1 MMNSLKNAGTMSFM
15 ASDRMRSLHLVKTSV
30 GATWALRQVR
40 ELVKLGVDVH
50 VAVPAGG
57 PLVPGYRS
65 AGAAVREV
73 DLDFPIRKPHR
84 FGKIRRAMR
93 ALVDEVG
100 PDLIHCHHV
109 GTALTAR
116 VALGK
121 SHPVP
126 RLFQVPGPLHLEH
139 ALFRAAEIATAGPRD
154 YWMGSCQWTC
164 DRYARSGVRADR
176 IFLSY
181 YGLDVEDFIP
191 REPGKLR
198 RELGLGPETRIV
210 GMVAFIYA
218 PKRYLGQTRGLKGH
232 EDLFDALAACM
243 ARDPLI
249 RCVVVGGAWNGAVAY
264 ERRVHEYA
272 RAKCGDRVVFL
283 GTRRDV
289 PDLYP
294 DFDVVCCPSHSENVG
309 GAAESLLLA
318 VPTISTNVGGFPDLV
333 KPGETGWLVPARDP
347 VKLAAAIAE
356 ALADPSEARSRA
368 RRGQALARHLFDV
381 RRCAVEVVDAYGQ
394 ILGRRPGTAPS
405 ASLSAPAAEVGSAA

>member
-1 MMNSLKNAGTMSFM
+1 MTSVGIKA
-15 ASDRMRSLHLVKTSV
+15 LHLVKTSV

-50 VAVPAGG
+50 VAVPADG
-57 PLVPGYRS
+57 PLVPQYRA
-65 AGAAVREV
+65 AGATVHEV
-73 DLDFPIRKPHR
+73 NLDFPVRKPHR
-84 FGKIRRAMR
+84 FGRIRRAVR
-93 ALVDEVG
+93 ALVDEVR

-116 VALGK
+116 IGLGK

-139 ALFRAAEIATAGPRD
+139 TLYRAAELATAGPRD

-164 DRYARSGVRADR
+164 DRYARSGVPADR
-176 IFLSY
+176 VFLSY
-181 YGLDVEDFIP
+181 YGLDVENFVQ

-198 RELGLGPETRIV
+198 RELGFGPDTKIV

-232 EDLFDALAACM
+232 EDLFDALETCM
-243 ARDPLI
+243 AKDPSL

-264 ERRVHEYA
+264 ERRVQEYA

-318 VPTISTNVGGFPDLV
+318 VPTISTDVGGFPDLV

-347 VKLAAAIAE
+347 VRLAAAIEE
-356 ALADPSEARSRA
+356 ALADPAGAKNRA
-368 RRGQALARHLFDV
+368 RRGQELARHLFDV
-381 RRCAVEVVDAYGQ
+381 RRCAKEVLAAYQ
-394 ILGRRPGTAPS
+394 RILGRQAGAPPGVPPPAS
-405 ASLSAPAAEVGSAA
+405 ASKVGSAA